1 MLKEVEYISKKK
13 SIHINI
19 EKSQHRMF
27 RSKLFLNELTMQQFI
42 SMIISKFNVDDPSIL
57 KMIKELKEDLKEKEI
72 NKLKGIDEKDLYDA
86 IEKYSPLS

>member
-1 MLKEVEYISKKK
+1 MLEDVEYISKKK

-57 KMIKELKEDLKEKEI
+57 KLVEELRMDLKEKEI
-72 NKLKGIDEKDLYDA
+72 SKLKGIDEKDLYDA
-86 IEKYSPLS
+86 IEKYSPLN

>member
-1 MLKEVEYISKKK
+1 MIEDVEYISKKK

-19 EKSQHRMF
+19 DKSQHRMF

-57 KMIKELKEDLKEKEI
+57 KLVNELRIELKEKEI
-72 NKLKGIDEKDLYDA
+72 SKLKGIDEKDLYDA
-86 IEKYSPLS
+86 IEKYSPLN

>member
-19 EKSQHRMF
+19 DKSQHRMF

-42 SMIISKFNVDDPSIL
+42 SMIITKFNVDDPSIL
-57 KMIKELKEDLKEKEI
+57 KMVIELKDDLKEKEI

-86 IEKYSPLS
+86 IEKYSPIN